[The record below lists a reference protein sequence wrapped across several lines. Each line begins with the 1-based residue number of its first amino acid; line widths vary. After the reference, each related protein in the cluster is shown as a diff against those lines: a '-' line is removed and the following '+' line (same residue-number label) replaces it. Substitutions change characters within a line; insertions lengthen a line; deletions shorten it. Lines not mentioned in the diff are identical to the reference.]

1 MLERT
6 DSHCMCWK
14 YIPRSRLKSQKA
26 SCFHRSIV
34 LIVTATSIPPLDFR
48 SLCGTDD
55 VDAAAA
61 AVELVS
67 EIDARNGIAIAV
79 GMTLVFVLEEG
90 DDDDDDD
97 DELLPG

>member
-61 AVELVS
+61 VELVS
-67 EIDARNGIAIAV
+67 EVDARNGTAIAV
-79 GMTLVFVLEEG
+79 GMTLVFVLEDE
-90 DDDDDDD
+90 DDD